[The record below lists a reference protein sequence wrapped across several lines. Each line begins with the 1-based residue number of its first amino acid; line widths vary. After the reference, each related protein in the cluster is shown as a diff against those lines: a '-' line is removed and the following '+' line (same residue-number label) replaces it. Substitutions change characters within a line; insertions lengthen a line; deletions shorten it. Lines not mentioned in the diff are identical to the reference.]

1 MLQWLSLSQT
11 GADEQSQAPQ
21 GLGLRSTTP
30 IGWATIK
37 LYLELTLNLF
47 LKDRVMLSGSQ

>member
-1 MLQWLSLSQT
+1 MLQWQTLSQT

-30 IGWATIK
+30 ISWATIK
-37 LYLELTLNLF
+37 LYPELTLDLF
-47 LKDRVMLSGSQ
+47 LKDRVMLGGSQ